1 MARILKAGG
10 LRIEKMKKKPCI
22 SNKNKKR
29 RLDQCNEWINGEY
42 DFDSVVFSDEKRFR
56 LDGPD
61 GNSNYWRD
69 PAKKPL
75 YKVRRQNGGG
85 SVMVWGAIGIK
96 GKSELICIDERVN
109 SQIYQELLRSHLLP
123 TLRTIGGDT
132 AVFQQDNAP
141 AHVSNSTLEF
151 FRKENVS
158 VLAWPANSPD
168 LNPIENVWGK
178 MSQIVYQNCKQYYDL
193 EKLKMAIV
201 SAWHDLKDDLR
212 LELFKSMN
220 RRCHEVV
227 KGRGGPTRY

>member
-1 MARILKAGG
+1 MSCGTHLSVAEIAQVKCLRETTTMSMMEIAQHIGRSKTAVFNCLKREAEGRDYVKQPGRPKKISETTARAIVRCASNTPITCNQIIAQYGLNVEKTTVARILKAGG

-96 GKSELICIDERVN
+96 GKSELIFEFTNI
-109 SQIYQELLRSHLLP
+109 S
-123 TLRTIGGDT
+123 RTTEIASAT
-132 AVFQQDNAP
+132 
-141 AHVSNSTLEF
+141 HSTHH
-151 FRKENVS
+151 
-158 VLAWPANSPD
+158 W
-168 LNPIENVWGK
+168 W
-178 MSQIVYQNCKQYYDL
+178 
-193 EKLKMAIV
+193 
-201 SAWHDLKDDLR
+201 
-212 LELFKSMN
+212 
-220 RRCHEVV
+220 
-227 KGRGGPTRY
+227 